1 MTDRTLE
8 SLVGCIGP
16 YSLSAGHLKA
26 LYEPGYIPDVVI
38 DALMFIICKKYQD
51 VYSIC
56 TQSMTKILSGSQRV
70 KSHYFC
76 KKNILKSYERV
87 IGAVLENKNHWT
99 LFFCDLTKQEVTYL
113 DSFGETNEK
122 KEKILK
128 NWSSFAK
135 AKGCILEW
143 KWNDVPHPRQDD
155 GHSCG
160 IHVLMFAQALLDG
173 KGFVDGYSSTD
184 IPQLRAQLCY
194 TLFSSLDRSMK
205 CTVCWGV
212 LIKDKVIR
220 RIDVVISGI
229 IPSIALFLGVLSEM
243 WCTQAFEMSANTL
256 WHMSNLQ
263 WDARKIYLK

>member
-1 MTDRTLE
+1 
-8 SLVGCIGP
+8 
-16 YSLSAGHLKA
+16 
-26 LYEPGYIPDVVI
+26 
-38 DALMFIICKKYQD
+38 
-51 VYSIC
+51 
-56 TQSMTKILSGSQRV
+56 MTKILSGSQRV

-212 LIKDKVIR
+212 LMKDK
-220 RIDVVISGI
+220 
-229 IPSIALFLGVLSEM
+229 P
-243 WCTQAFEMSANTL
+243 
-256 WHMSNLQ
+256 LQ
-263 WDARKIYLK
+263 SQESKQTEGSTRVTPDDQDQQGGEKKN